1 VLYVAWQGI
10 QRIVMLETIL
20 AQKKKAIVG
29 KWLEL
34 IADSYPA
41 GSEFFVDKDQFTNP
55 VGYIL
60 SSEIE
65 ILYDEFLHDQ
75 IDSERAIISLEEII
89 RSRAV
94 QDRTPGESVNFV
106 FLLKD
111 VIRNE
116 LKSQAKNKEFAAELA
131 KLEGRIDNLA
141 CQAFNVYTGCRERIN
156 QIRINEIKRDRDN
169 ANRLLERFA
178 RKYGDQTVEVA
189 GGYDRSEVTE

>member
-1 VLYVAWQGI
+1 
-10 QRIVMLETIL
+10 MLETIL
-20 AQKKKAIVG
+20 EQKKKTIVG

-41 GSEFFVDKDQFTNP
+41 GSKLLADKDKFTNP

-65 ILYDEFLHDQ
+65 VLYDEFLHDQ

-94 QDRTPGESVNFV
+94 QDRTPGESVSFV

-111 VIRNE
+111 VVRNE
-116 LKSQAKNKEFAAELA
+116 LKSQVKNKEFTAEMA
-131 KLEGRIDNLA
+131 KLEDRIENLA
-141 CQAFNVYTGCRERIN
+141 CQAFNVYTGCRERVN

-189 GGYDRSEVTE
+189 SGYDRSEVTE

>member
-1 VLYVAWQGI
+1 
-10 QRIVMLETIL
+10 MLETIL
-20 AQKKKAIVG
+20 AQKKKAIIE
-29 KWLEL
+29 KWLGS

-41 GSEFFVDKDQFTNP
+41 GSKLLTDKDKFTNP

-65 ILYDEFLHDQ
+65 VLYDEFLQDQ
-75 IDSERAIISLEEII
+75 VDSERAIISLEEIV
-89 RSRAV
+89 RSSAV
-94 QDRTPGESVNFV
+94 QDRTPGESIRFV

-111 VIRNE
+111 VLRNE
-116 LKSQAKNKEFAAELA
+116 LKNHAKNKESGAELE
-131 KLEGRIDNLA
+131 KLDGRIDNLA

-156 QIRINEIKRDRDN
+156 QIRLNEIKRDRDN

-189 GGYDRSEVTE
+189 SGYDRSEVTE

>member
-1 VLYVAWQGI
+1 
-10 QRIVMLETIL
+10 MLETIL
-20 AQKKKAIVG
+20 SQKKVAIAG
-29 KWLEL
+29 KWLEM

-41 GSEFFVDKDQFTNP
+41 GVKLLADKDKFTNP

-65 ILYDEFLHDQ
+65 VLYDEFVHDQ

-94 QDRTPGESVNFV
+94 QDRTPGESIRFV

-116 LKSQAKNKEFAAELA
+116 LKGQVKNKELAAELV
-131 KLEGRIDNLA
+131 KLEERIDNLA

-169 ANRLLERFA
+169 ANRLLEKFS
-178 RKYGDQTVEVA
+178 RKYGKQTEEVA
-189 GGYDRSEVTE
+189 SGYDRSEVTE

>member
-1 VLYVAWQGI
+1 
-10 QRIVMLETIL
+10 MLETIL
-20 AQKKKAIVG
+20 SQKKGAIAG

-41 GSEFFVDKDQFTNP
+41 GVKILADKDKFTNP

-65 ILYDEFLHDQ
+65 VLYDEFVHDQ
-75 IDSERAIISLEEII
+75 IDSERATIALEEII
-89 RSRAV
+89 RSKAV
-94 QDRTPGESVNFV
+94 QDRTPGQSVSFV

-111 VIRNE
+111 VIRAE
-116 LKSQAKNKEFAAELA
+116 LKSQVKNKEFAAELA
-131 KLEGRIDNLA
+131 KLEERIDNLA

-156 QIRINEIKRDRDN
+156 QIRTNEIKRDRDN

-189 GGYDRSEVTE
+189 SGYDRSEVTE

>member
-1 VLYVAWQGI
+1 MLYVAWQGI

>member
-1 VLYVAWQGI
+1 
-10 QRIVMLETIL
+10 MLETIL